1 MVPAHTHTDLLTYIT
16 FSFFFFHFNPIK
28 KKTQNNFLYNKK
40 KKKKKKKRL
49 TVVVVV
55 ASSSS
60 CRNVA
65 ERIFVSVSIY
75 TQNSQRRKRKK
86 LNRQGSLNLAVSSS
100 SFLNK
105 KEIVSQ
111 HSEGQRQKI
120 KYFFFF
126 FKRRPNVWWSSPI
139 EYSIYYVGWYGRKR
153 VIKPFR
159 HFSSSS
165 SLNLRRASETC
176 VVVVAPET
184 EKYKTHKRF
193 LNKKKFFFFSSFILN
208 ILLKFLVQ

>member
-1 MVPAHTHTDLLTYIT
+1 M
-16 FSFFFFHFNPIK
+16 
-28 KKTQNNFLYNKK
+28 
-40 KKKKKKKRL
+40 

-105 KEIVSQ
+105 EEIVSQ

-120 KYFFFF
+120 KYFFF

>member
-1 MVPAHTHTDLLTYIT
+1 MFPNT
-16 FSFFFFHFNPIK
+16 
-28 KKTQNNFLYNKK
+28 
-40 KKKKKKKRL
+40 
-49 TVVVVV
+49 
-55 ASSSS
+55 
-60 CRNVA
+60 
-65 ERIFVSVSIY
+65 
-75 TQNSQRRKRKK
+75 RRDNDRK
-86 LNRQGSLNLAVSSS
+86 LN
-100 SFLNK
+100 
-105 KEIVSQ
+105 I
-111 HSEGQRQKI
+111 
-120 KYFFFF
+120 FFF

-208 ILLKFLVQ
+208 ILLKFLVQWNDFFFFSFSTHIRQGKSRELFFFFRFVSTASTQMAHSKNNRKYIKYKIRK

>member
-1 MVPAHTHTDLLTYIT
+1 MSYTR
-16 FSFFFFHFNPIK
+16 K
-28 KKTQNNFLYNKK
+28 E

-126 FKRRPNVWWSSPI
+126 LS
-139 EYSIYYVGWYGRKR
+139 GAQMYGG
-153 VIKPFR
+153 
-159 HFSSSS
+159 
-165 SLNLRRASETC
+165 RA
-176 VVVVAPET
+176 
-184 EKYKTHKRF
+184 
-193 LNKKKFFFFSSFILN
+193 L
-208 ILLKFLVQ
+208 